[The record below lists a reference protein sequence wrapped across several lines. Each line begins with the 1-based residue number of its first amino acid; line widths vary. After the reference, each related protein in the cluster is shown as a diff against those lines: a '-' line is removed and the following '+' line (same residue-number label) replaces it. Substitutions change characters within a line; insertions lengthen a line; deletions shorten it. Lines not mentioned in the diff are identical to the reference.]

1 MLRTGVA
8 GVLLSTVAACLSA
21 PTADAEPVWPAA
33 GDQSAG
39 STIEDLKAQGYDVGI
54 NWVGGDRNL
63 PLSQCWISAIHNPN
77 RSGEPPTTFTT
88 VYVDVAC
95 PDNYDADFVFGVG
108 VGFGF

>member
-1 MLRTGVA
+1 MA
-8 GVLLSTVAACLSA
+8 GGGR
-21 PTADAEPVWPAA
+21 PV
-33 GDQSAG
+33 GELDHRG
-39 STIEDLKAQGYDVGI
+39 LKAQGYDVGI

-63 PLSQCWISAIHNPN
+63 PLSQCWISATHNPN

-95 PDNYDADFVFGVG
+95 PDNYDADFGFG

>member
-1 MLRTGVA
+1 M
-8 GVLLSTVAACLSA
+8 
-21 PTADAEPVWPAA
+21 
-33 GDQSAG
+33 
-39 STIEDLKAQGYDVGI
+39 
-54 NWVGGDRNL
+54 

-95 PDNYDADFVFGVG
+95 PDDYDADFGFG